1 MQVQC
6 ISRAAHLFSS
16 VSSAA
21 HTLSHLDSSRQT
33 SYRNITGLMLSLT
46 GCPCTGAYLDL
57 VIETLVKQ
65 ANAEAQV
72 FTVLLFLAEQL
83 SLTAV
88 GEG

>member
-6 ISRAAHLFSS
+6 ISQAAHLFSS

-33 SYRNITGLMLSLT
+33 SYHNITGLMLSLT
-46 GCPCTGAYLDL
+46 GCPSTRAYLDL
-57 VIETLVKQ
+57 VIETLVEQ

-83 SLTAV
+83 SLAAV